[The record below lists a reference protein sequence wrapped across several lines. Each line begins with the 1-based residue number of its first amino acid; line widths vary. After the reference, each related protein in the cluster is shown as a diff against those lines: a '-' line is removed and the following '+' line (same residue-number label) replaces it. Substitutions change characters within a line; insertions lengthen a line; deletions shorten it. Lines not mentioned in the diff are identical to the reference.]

1 MRLAMLADWR
11 DRGGARRVG
20 YGRRHERG
28 KLAGQVLLARA
39 EVNVDTVDDDENED
53 ERRMRDDVRSQ
64 TTARM
69 VEDAL
74 WRFNEEHEDTLSVYD
89 VLSMVVE
96 DLVKEGMCA
105 ACINESIA
113 EAF

>member
-1 MRLAMLADWR
+1 MAS
-11 DRGGARRVG
+11 
-20 YGRRHERG
+20 
-28 KLAGQVLLARA
+28 AG
-39 EVNVDTVDDDENED
+39 VNVDTVDEDED

-96 DLVKEGMCA
+96 DLVKEGMCP
-105 ACINESIA
+105 ACINESVA
-113 EAF
+113 EAFTRAGANPDMHVSDDEGLRVLVDKDGDVFH

>member
-1 MRLAMLADWR
+1 M
-11 DRGGARRVG
+11 
-20 YGRRHERG
+20 E
-28 KLAGQVLLARA
+28 
-39 EVNVDTVDDDENED
+39 DDED

-89 VLSMVVE
+89 VLGMVVE
-96 DLVKEGMCA
+96 DLVKEGMCP
-105 ACINESIA
+105 ACIGESIG
-113 EAF
+113 EAFSRAGADPNVHVNEDDGLRVIVTRPDGDVFH

>member
-1 MRLAMLADWR
+1 
-11 DRGGARRVG
+11 
-20 YGRRHERG
+20 
-28 KLAGQVLLARA
+28 
-39 EVNVDTVDDDENED
+39 VDTEDGDED

-96 DLVKEGMCA
+96 DLVKEGMCP
-105 ACINESIA
+105 ACINESIG
-113 EAF
+113 EAFTRAGANPEVHVNDDDGLRVLVDKDGDVFH